1 MADHPRWFE
10 LRTGLISAAAVL
22 AAAALVLVY
31 GRVGTLHGKTI
42 RIYATTDAAR
52 GVIRGTEV
60 WLDGKKVGL
69 VRAVSFRPPTV
80 PPKDRLV
87 LTMDLLDA
95 VRAHVRL
102 DTRVQVR
109 GGATLIGD
117 QVVYMQSGTAKA
129 REVANGDTIHAQEQT
144 DLEDL
149 SSEAAIAARDFPPIL
164 QNVKLLA
171 AQLRSTEG
179 TLGAFTLDQ
188 KGSPLSRVEARTERV
203 MARLSSGNGTLS
215 LAMGSRSALQARAS
229 RAMAELDSVRALLAS
244 NEHSLGRFRRDSTL
258 VRDLRRIR
266 VDLDAARQLAD
277 SGNGTVARL
286 RTDSALVRGVHRDLA
301 SLDSLFADL
310 KQHPLRYIAF

>member
-1 MADHPRWFE
+1 MPDRTHWTE
-10 LRTGLISAAAVL
+10 LRTGLLSAAAVL
-22 AAAALVLVY
+22 VAAVLVLVY
-31 GRVGTLHGKTI
+31 GRVGSLHGKTI

-60 WLDGKKVGL
+60 WLDGQKVGL
-69 VRAVSFRPPTV
+69 VRGVSFRPPTV
-80 PPKDRLV
+80 APKDRLV
-87 LTMDLLDA
+87 LTMDIIDA

-179 TLGAFTLDQ
+179 TLGALTLDQ
-188 KGSPLSRVEARTERV
+188 KGSALSRVEARTERV
-203 MARLSSGNGTLS
+203 MARLSTGNGTLS
-215 LAMGSRSALQARAS
+215 LAMGSRSALVARAS

-286 RTDSALVRGVHRDLA
+286 QTDSALVQGVHRDLVA
-301 SLDSLFADL
+301 LDSLFADL